1 MSYVGGLAA
10 AIHKPLKYLLN
21 YFTARHFFAKIIK
34 EMYAIRQSK
43 IEFFEHYGIKPSAEV
58 IVTSDQLR

>member
-1 MSYVGGLAA
+1 MSYVGGLAT
-10 AIHKPLKYLLN
+10 AIYKPLKFLLN

-43 IEFFEHYGIKPSAEV
+43 KEFFKHYGIKPPAEELE
-58 IVTSDQLR
+58 T